1 MVKAVKINNL
11 ELTTDNGYYLS
22 AIKDLGYKTKYP
34 SATVLAYHG
43 VKLGDAF
50 FQNRTL
56 AFELKIVGQNQNDL
70 IEKRNNLYK
79 YLRIKEEGGDL
90 ISIEI
95 ELANNL
101 KLKTEGVIKEVSSDI
116 SSDVI
121 VASDISFVFETES
134 PFFKSSQIYEVDI
147 PITKGGGC
155 AVPMA
160 IPLNMSQGSSGYKTI
175 SSLGNIFSFPTIYF
189 YGTLTNPVL
198 FNLTTNQSISYTGTI
213 NSSNWVK
220 VETFDRVVIDNL
232 GNNKRDKISGDYLV
246 LEVGDNQFKLLTD
259 NPTESGYAKL
269 IYQYFYISL

>member
-1 MVKAVKINNL
+1 MVKKVKINNL
-11 ELTTDNGYYLS
+11 ELTADNGYYLS

-50 FQNRTL
+50 FQNRAL

-70 IEKRNNLYK
+70 VEKRSNLYK
-79 YLRIKEEGGDL
+79 YLRIKEEGSDL
-90 ISIEI
+90 VEIEI
-95 ELANNL
+95 TLSNNL
-101 KLKTEGVIKEVSSDI
+101 ALKTEGIIKEVNSDI

-134 PFFKSSQIYEVDI
+134 PFFKSSQTYEVDI

-160 IPLNMSQGSSGYKTI
+160 IPLDMSQGSSGYKNI
-175 SSLGNIFSFPTIYF
+175 QSMGSIFSFPTIYF
-189 YGTLTNPVL
+189 YGTLTNPSL
-198 FNLTTNQSISYTGTI
+198 TNLTTNQSISYTGTI
-213 NSSNWVK
+213 TSPNWVK
-220 VETFDRVVIDNL
+220 VETFDRVVVDNL
-232 GNNKRDKISGDYLV
+232 GNNKRDKISGDYLI
-246 LEVGDNQFKLLTD
+246 LEVGDNNFKLLTD
-259 NPTESGYAKL
+259 NPIETGYVKL